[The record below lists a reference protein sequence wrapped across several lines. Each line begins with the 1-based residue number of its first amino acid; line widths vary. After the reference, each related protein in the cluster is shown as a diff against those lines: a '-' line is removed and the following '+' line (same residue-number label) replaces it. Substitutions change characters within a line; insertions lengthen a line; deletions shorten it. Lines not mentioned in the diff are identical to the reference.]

1 MNLKYV
7 YITFGQPTEEMFEW
21 NAESRKKFMNDL
33 KEKAKKERDVH
44 MDFYGSPWG
53 TTEGFVVIW
62 KSDKPLS
69 DFAGVNGPIPWKET
83 RTVICMT
90 PE

>member
-1 MNLKYV
+1 MKYV
-7 YITFGQPTEEMFEW
+7 YITFGQPTEEMYAWTPKQREK
-21 NAESRKKFMNDL
+21 AMEDL
-33 KEKAKKERDVH
+33 KEKAARERDVH

-69 DFAGVNGPIPWKET
+69 DFAGVNGPLPWKET
-83 RTVICMT
+83 RTVICMS
-90 PE
+90 PL

>member
-1 MNLKYV
+1 MRYV
-7 YITFGQPTEEMFEW
+7 YITFGQPTEEMMTW
-21 NAESRKKFMNDL
+21 KPKDYKKNLEAL

-69 DFAGVNGPIPWKET
+69 DFAGVNGPLPWKET
-83 RTVICMT
+83 RTVICMSV
-90 PE
+90 E

>member
-1 MNLKYV
+1 MKYV
-7 YITFGQPTEEMFEW
+7 YITFGQPTEEMFAWTPQKRE
-21 NAESRKKFMNDL
+21 KFMENL
-33 KEKAKKERDVH
+33 KEKAMRERDVH

-83 RTVICMT
+83 RTVICMS
-90 PE
+90 PI

>member
-1 MNLKYV
+1 MKYV
-7 YITFGQPTEEMFEW
+7 YITFGQPTEEMFGW
-21 NAESRKKFMNDL
+21 TPESEKKFMDDL

-53 TTEGFVVIW
+53 TSEGFVVIW

-69 DFAGVNGPIPWKET
+69 DFAGVNSPIPWKET
-83 RTVICMT
+83 RTIICMA
-90 PE
+90 PN